1 MSKSAAAIAK
11 AMTVDMSHTPAP
23 WGFIPDQRDCLGS
36 IRSRNGDGTVIATV
50 QWTDSGSTTANA
62 CLIAAAPELLLA
74 LEGLM
79 QYVGGWDTTGDHPCA
94 VAMRAINEA
103 KRRD

>member
-1 MSKSAAAIAK
+1 MN
-11 AMTVDMSHTPAP
+11 HTPAP
-23 WGFIPDQRDCLGS
+23 WGFVPDRRDCYGS
-36 IRSRNGDGTVIATV
+36 IRSRDGDGAAIATV

-62 CLIAAAPELLLA
+62 RLIAAAPELLLA
-74 LEGLM
+74 LTGLM

-103 KRRD
+103 TRKGD